1 LTYLISAPTNTIK
14 VDKPELKDS
23 MVKDTIKG
31 SVTKDCSINYNAIDS
46 VRIKDYKVLKADS
59 VLVTWAVFTEGRVIF
74 VSDIYVFA
82 KGKGVYSLK
91 LDLFCNEQKAI
102 GNFLSASEAISF
114 QEETTA
120 SIKENVIESLNVNV
134 YPNPFSDKFTITLDK
149 VQDYT
154 IHVVDLSG
162 KVLNTNTY
170 ANTNAIHM
178 DLGHLAEGQ
187 YILKIF
193 SENASFTRMIAK

>member
-1 LTYLISAPTNTIK
+1 
-14 VDKPELKDS
+14 
-23 MVKDTIKG
+23 
-31 SVTKDCSINYNAIDS
+31 
-46 VRIKDYKVLKADS
+46 
-59 VLVTWAVFTEGRVIF
+59 
-74 VSDIYVFA
+74 
-82 KGKGVYSLK
+82 
-91 LDLFCNEQKAI
+91 
-102 GNFLSASEAISF
+102 
-114 QEETTA
+114 
-120 SIKENVIESLNVNV
+120 
-134 YPNPFSDKFTITLDK
+134 LDK

-187 YILKIF
+187 YILKIV